1 MFIEVTLFY
10 SQEKIMLNTTYIEYF
25 CESRNTLTG
34 TEIWI
39 NADSD
44 DEPYEVSESYLDICH
59 MLGLK

>member
-1 MFIEVTLFY
+1 MFIEVTLFH
-10 SQEKIMLNTTYIEYF
+10 SQNKIMLNTAYIEQF
-25 CESRNTLTG
+25 GPSREILTG

-44 DEPYEVSESYLDICH
+44 NEPYEVSESYLDICR